1 MILFFVFSF
10 INLKKKKNFKEVFVR
25 YENILAFYSFLK
37 PYNKHLI
44 ENDQQRIEL
53 MFDLDEIFFN
63 TNLTIVLKL
72 RAFNKELLDEL
83 LDFYIYNCRN

>member
-1 MILFFVFSF
+1 M
-10 INLKKKKNFKEVFVR
+10 FVR

-44 ENDQQRIEL
+44 ENDQQRIDL

-83 LDFYIYNCRN
+83 LDFYMYNCRN

>member
-1 MILFFVFSF
+1 
-10 INLKKKKNFKEVFVR
+10 
-25 YENILAFYSFLK
+25 
-37 PYNKHLI
+37 
-44 ENDQQRIEL
+44 

-83 LDFYIYNCRN
+83 LDFYMYNCRN